1 MLISDLF
8 YETTTAIL
16 SNKLRSGL
24 TILGIVIGIGS
35 VIAMISIGTGSKSSI
50 ESRLQSMG
58 TNVIYVT
65 PGMQMNF
72 SPVSQGR
79 GTAQSLTID
88 DVKAIQDQVV
98 GVSNISPITTRRFQV
113 IAKSQN
119 TNTQVIGVYPSYPSI
134 QNIELETGL
143 FFTENDLKENAKVAI
158 LGSLTRDDLFGEG
171 YNPVGNTI
179 KINGIIFKV
188 IGVMQSKGGALSIV
202 DDQILIPYTTAQR
215 YLTGVSKY
223 VSSIYAQAENEKVID
238 SIKEDIENLLLQRH
252 NIFDTSMADFTI
264 VTQKDILDMA
274 STITDTLTILLASI
288 AGISLLV
295 GGIGIMNMMMT
306 SVNERFREIG
316 LRKAVGAKN
325 KEITLQFLMEAIFLS
340 LIGGVIGILFGMA
353 LAYGVTFFTSLPTEI
368 SLSSILLACGVS
380 SLIGMAFG
388 YWPAKKAAD
397 LNPIQTLRYE

>member
-1 MLISDLF
+1 
-8 YETTTAIL
+8 
-16 SNKLRSGL
+16 
-24 TILGIVIGIGS
+24 
-35 VIAMISIGTGSKSSI
+35 
-50 ESRLQSMG
+50 
-58 TNVIYVT
+58 
-65 PGMQMNF
+65 
-72 SPVSQGR
+72 
-79 GTAQSLTID
+79 
-88 DVKAIQDQVV
+88 
-98 GVSNISPITTRRFQV
+98 
-113 IAKSQN
+113 
-119 TNTQVIGVYPSYPSI
+119 
-134 QNIELETGL
+134 
-143 FFTENDLKENAKVAI
+143 
-158 LGSLTRDDLFGEG
+158 
-171 YNPVGNTI
+171 
-179 KINGIIFKV
+179 
-188 IGVMQSKGGALSIV
+188 
-202 DDQILIPYTTAQR
+202 
-215 YLTGVSKY
+215 
-223 VSSIYAQAENEKVID
+223 
-238 SIKEDIENLLLQRH
+238 
-252 NIFDTSMADFTI
+252 MADFTI

-340 LIGGVIGILFGMA
+340 LIGGVIGILFGIA

>member
-65 PGMQMNF
+65 PGMQKNF

-79 GTAQSLTID
+79 GTAQSLTIN
-88 DVKAIQDQVV
+88 DVKAIQNEIPNVV
-98 GVSNISPITTRRFQV
+98 SVSPIVTRNFQIV
-113 IAKSQN
+113 SKSQN
-119 TNTQVIGVYPSYPSI
+119 TNTRVIGVYSTYQSI
-134 QNIELETGL
+134 ENIELETGA
-143 FFTENDLKENAKVAI
+143 FFTENDLNENAKVAI

-171 YNPVGNTI
+171 SDPVGSTI
-179 KINGIIFKV
+179 KINGVIFKV
-188 IGVMQSKGGALSIV
+188 IGVMESKGGALSLV

-215 YLTGVSKY
+215 YLTGINKY
-223 VSSIYAQAENEKVID
+223 VASIFIQAENEKVID
-238 SIKEDIENLLLQRH
+238 SVKDNIENLLLQRH
-252 NIFDTSMADFTI
+252 NISDASMADFTI

-274 STITDTLTILLASI
+274 SSITDTLTILLASI

-316 LRKAVGAKN
+316 LRKAIGAKN
-325 KEITLQFLMEAIFLS
+325 KEITLQFLMESILLS
-340 LIGGVIGILFGMA
+340 LIGGIIGILLGVA
-353 LAYGVTFFTSLPTEI
+353 LAYGVTFFTGLITKI
-368 SLSSILLACGVS
+368 SLSSILLACSVS
-380 SLIGMAFG
+380 SLIGIAFG
-388 YWPAKKAAD
+388 YWPAKKAAS

>member
-8 YETTTAIL
+8 NETFKAIS

-35 VIAMISIGTGSKSSI
+35 VIAMISIGSGSKSSI

-65 PGMQMNF
+65 PGMQNNF

-88 DVKAIQDQVV
+88 DVKAIQNQIPNIV
-98 GVSNISPITTRRFQV
+98 GVSPIVTRRFQV

-119 TNTQVIGVYPSYPSI
+119 TNTQIIGVYPSYQSI
-134 QNIELETGL
+134 QNIKLEMGS

-171 YNPVGNTI
+171 SNPIGNTI
-179 KINGIIFKV
+179 KINGIIFRV
-188 IGVMQSKGGALSIV
+188 IGVMESKGGALSLV
-202 DDQILIPYTTAQR
+202 DDQVLIPYTTAQR

-223 VSSIYAQAENEKVID
+223 VASIFIQAENEKVINSVKD
-238 SIKEDIENLLLQRH
+238 SIENLLLQRH
-252 NIFDTSMADFTI
+252 NIFDSSMTDFTI
-264 VTQKDILDMA
+264 VTQKDILDIA
-274 STITDTLTILLASI
+274 SAITDTLTILLSSI
-288 AGISLLV
+288 AAISLLV

-316 LRKAVGAKN
+316 LRKAIGAKN
-325 KEITLQFLMEAIFLS
+325 KEITLQFLMESIFLS
-340 LIGGVIGILFGMA
+340 LIGGIIGILFGIA
-353 LAYGVTFFTSLPTEI
+353 LSYGVTYFTGLTTKI

-380 SLIGMAFG
+380 SLIGIAFG
-388 YWPAKKAAD
+388 YWPAKKASA

>member
-65 PGMQMNF
+65 PGMQKNF

-79 GTAQSLTID
+79 GTAQSLTIN
-88 DVKAIQDQVV
+88 DVKAIQNEIPNVV
-98 GVSNISPITTRRFQV
+98 SVSPIVTRNFQIV
-113 IAKSQN
+113 SKSQN
-119 TNTQVIGVYPSYPSI
+119 TNTRVIGVYSTYQSI
-134 QNIELETGL
+134 ENIELETGA
-143 FFTENDLKENAKVAI
+143 FFTENDLNENAKVAI

-171 YNPVGNTI
+171 SDPVGSTI
-179 KINGIIFKV
+179 KINGVIFKV
-188 IGVMQSKGGALSIV
+188 IGVMESKGGALSLV

-215 YLTGVSKY
+215 YLTGINKY
-223 VSSIYAQAENEKVID
+223 VASIFIQAENEKVID
-238 SIKEDIENLLLQRH
+238 SVKDNIENLLLQRH
-252 NIFDTSMADFTI
+252 NISDASMADFTI

-274 STITDTLTILLASI
+274 SSITDTLTILLASI

-316 LRKAVGAKN
+316 LRKAIGAKN
-325 KEITLQFLMEAIFLS
+325 KEITLQFLMESILLS
-340 LIGGVIGILFGMA
+340 LIGGIIGILLGVA
-353 LAYGVTFFTSLPTEI
+353 LAYGVTFFTGLVTKI
-368 SLSSILLACGVS
+368 SLSSILLACSVS
-380 SLIGMAFG
+380 SLIGIAFG
-388 YWPAKKAAD
+388 YWPAKKAAS